1 MGILVGLF
9 SLLAVAVWLV
19 FKDRARVNG
28 KCLLNVIYSVPTA
41 MDYVGF
47 GGAPTPRLKFE
58 RLVDVNYS
66 ASCGFAILA
75 GEKRTE
81 SVQ

>member
-9 SLLAVAVWLV
+9 SLLAVAVGLV

-47 GGAPTPRLKFE
+47 GGAPTFLDGLSGRI
-58 RLVDVNYS
+58 R
-66 ASCGFAILA
+66 A
-75 GEKRTE
+75 GKR
-81 SVQ
+81 SSI

>member
-28 KCLLNVIYSVPTA
+28 KCLFNVIYSVPTA

-47 GGAPTPRLKFE
+47 GGAPTPRFELE
-58 RLVDVNYS
+58 RLVDANYS
-66 ASCGFAILA
+66 SSLGLAILA
-75 GEKRTE
+75 RKKRAE